1 MIKKFPLMLEVLL
14 PSIDA
19 SLASI
24 NNTVKADKKR
34 DC

>member
-1 MIKKFPLMLEVLL
+1 MLEVLL

-24 NNTVKADKKR
+24 NNTAKEAKR
-34 DC
+34 IKDCEVF